1 MAGERLEHKV
11 ASGVAWSFSEKLL
24 SMVVQMVV
32 SIVVARMVAPADFGV
47 MAIMTFFTSVSLA
60 IVDSGFS
67 QTLIRKSSP
76 TDEEYRSV
84 LTFNV
89 VVAVVLY
96 VLLVATSPL
105 VARLYDAPIIA
116 DIAPVL
122 FLVLP
127 INSLCVV
134 QTVMYTREFRFAL
147 LSKIVFAASLISGV
161 VAVVM
166 AIMGCGI
173 WALVAQR
180 LLMMGIK
187 AIAFW
192 MLRRWRTSARP
203 TVRSLREMAPFSLRL
218 LATDLIASIYNN
230 VAQLFIGK
238 MHTTS
243 TLGYY
248 SQAQKLKDLPVTST
262 VQAVQGVTFPALA
275 QIKDDD
281 EKFAEGYLRIV
292 RMLGFV
298 VFPVMLMFVA
308 IAPDMFMLLLGEK
321 WMPTVP
327 YFEILALSGLLYPI
341 AIVSYNILK
350 TKSDGRV
357 IVRLE
362 IAKRLVMTAVLCYT
376 IPQSVEAVAWG
387 MTAMAVVEFLLNSS
401 AAMRYVRATWGRLL
415 GALTPSFLLAAVM
428 FGVLFIGNA
437 YLADMHYALRLAI
450 DIVVGTVLYFALA
463 SLFKLRALG
472 EGIDILKGILK
483 AKSV

>member
-96 VLLVATSPL
+96 ALLVATSPL

-203 TVRSLREMAPFSLRL
+203 TMRSLREMAPFSLRL

-357 IVRLE
+357 ILRLE
-362 IAKRLVMTAVLCYT
+362 VVKRVIMTAILCYT
-376 IPQSVEAVAWG
+376 IPRSVEAIAWG
-387 MTAMAVVEFLLNSS
+387 MTAMAVVEFMLNSS

-428 FGVLFIGNA
+428 FGVLYIGNT
-437 YLADMHYALRLAI
+437 YLLGMHIVLRLAI
-450 DIVVGTVLYFALA
+450 DVLAGAAIYIALA
-463 SLFKLRALG
+463 WLLRLRALR
-472 EGIDILKGILK
+472 EGFYLVKGMINR
-483 AKSV
+483 

>member
-96 VLLVATSPL
+96 ALLVAISPL

-203 TVRSLREMAPFSLRL
+203 TMRSLREMAPFSLRL

-357 IVRLE
+357 ILRLE
-362 IAKRLVMTAVLCYT
+362 VVKRVIMTAILCYT
-376 IPQSVEAVAWG
+376 IPRSVEAVAWG

-428 FGVLFIGNA
+428 FGVLYIGSP
-437 YLADMHYALRLAI
+437 YLLGMHIVLRLAI
-450 DIVVGTVLYFALA
+450 DILAGAAIYIALA
-463 SLFKLRALG
+463 WLLKLRALR
-472 EGIDILKGILK
+472 EGFDLIKGMINR
-483 AKSV
+483 

>member
-32 SIVVARMVAPADFGV
+32 SIVVARMVATADFGV

-96 VLLVATSPL
+96 ALLVAISPL

-192 MLRRWRTSARP
+192 MLRRWRTTVRP

-357 IVRLE
+357 ILRLE
-362 IAKRLVMTAVLCYT
+362 VVKRVIMTAILCYT

-428 FGVLFIGNA
+428 FGVLYIGNPH
-437 YLADMHYALRLAI
+437 LLGMHIVLRLAI
-450 DIVVGTVLYFALA
+450 DILAGAAIYIALA
-463 SLFKLRALG
+463 WLLRLRALR
-472 EGIDILKGILK
+472 EGFDLVKGLINR
-483 AKSV
+483 